1 MNFGNKRTFLEKSLK
16 ESFNRNDMAHIKQ
29 NLVYYE
35 YKTLQSQID
44 PKYKKELCNNFIT
57 TGNCKYNL
65 KCRFAHGINDVIKKS
80 STDITVV
87 EERANKEINNELLEI
102 LKLRKNYSR
111 LPIFIQI
118 TSQENKSTN
127 DNSLNYSSQSNSER
141 SNTDNDDSNTK
152 RKSKLSLLMD
162 SVTK

>member
-1 MNFGNKRTFLEKSLK
+1 MNTGSKRTFADKSIR
-16 ESFNRNDMAHIKQ
+16 ESYNHSDITHIKN

-35 YKTLQSQID
+35 YKTVQSQID

-65 KCRFAHGINDVIKKS
+65 KCRFAHGINDIVKKS
-80 STDITVV
+80 STDILID
-87 EERANKEINNELLEI
+87 EENADKEINNKLVEI

-127 DNSLNYSSQSNSER
+127 DNSLNNSSQSNSER
-141 SNTDNDDSNTK
+141 SNKDNEDSKQK